1 MQSNMQ
7 SKMEYDQNDNEVT
20 KASEPAVAYSVKL
33 PHVDAVEIE
42 RECLSLEESKRL
54 LLEKVHQHYHPE
66 V

>member
-1 MQSNMQ
+1 
-7 SKMEYDQNDNEVT
+7 MEYNQNDNEIT
-20 KASEPAVAYSVKL
+20 KASEPAVAYEAL
-33 PHVDAVEIE
+33 TPQVDSMELE

>member
-1 MQSNMQ
+1 
-7 SKMEYDQNDNEVT
+7 MEYDQNDNEMT
-20 KASEPAVAYSVKL
+20 NASEPAIVYEALS
-33 PHVDAVEIE
+33 PQVDSMELE